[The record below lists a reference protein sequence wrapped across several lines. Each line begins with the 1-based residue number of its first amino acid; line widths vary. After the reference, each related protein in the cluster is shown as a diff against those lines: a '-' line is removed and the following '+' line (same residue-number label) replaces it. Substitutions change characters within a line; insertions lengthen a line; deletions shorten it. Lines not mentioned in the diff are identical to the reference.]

1 MITNEEKNNAIIQE
15 ISELI
20 ATYSGLS
27 YWSDDNGNYI
37 VFGKLI
43 FKATYNE
50 KSIKEEYDVE
60 IIINDK
66 YPDSLPSVKE
76 IGHRIPRDFHQYK
89 EEGLLCLGAP
99 LDMKRQFN
107 KKRTLLGFVENLI
120 IPYLYSYS
128 IKENKGIM
136 PYGELSH
143 GVEGILESYKELL
156 GIDNDFVV
164 LRFLKILSD
173 DNYRGHID
181 CPCGSNKKLRNCHG
195 NILINRHKP
204 LPLVVVQ

>member
-1 MITNEEKNNAIIQE
+1 M
-15 ISELI
+15 SEND
-20 ATYSGLS
+20 LS
-27 YWSDDNGNYI
+27 SY
-37 VFGKLI
+37 
-43 FKATYNE
+43 E

-66 YPDSLPSVKE
+66 YPDNLPSVKE

-89 EEGLLCLGAP
+89 EDGVLCLGAP

-173 DNYRGHID
+173 GNYRGHID

-195 NILINRHKP
+195 NILIDIKNCRNSENYLCESIYIIDFMKKRGENITIDLMP
-204 LPLVVVQ
+204 KFLVYKIKKLK